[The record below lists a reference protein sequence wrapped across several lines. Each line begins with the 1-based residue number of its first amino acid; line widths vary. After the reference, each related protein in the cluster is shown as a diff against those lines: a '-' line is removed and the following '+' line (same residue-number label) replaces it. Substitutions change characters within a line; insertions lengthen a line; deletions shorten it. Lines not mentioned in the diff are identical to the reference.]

1 MMEKLKAQWSAL
13 PQWQKLFILL
23 ILPIVIIGYIYAMLI
38 TPLKEDLE
46 KSRKE
51 KEELDRRI
59 AELKRLTDPQALEL
73 LRKQR
78 DDLKAQLEVKRREL
92 EVVVGEIP
100 STKDAGNIYKKLGA
114 IASKSGVTI
123 LSINLAKPNEV
134 GYTLEKTPEGRAV
147 VKIVKEQPQ
156 QQGQQQQQQ
165 KPQEQKSQQEAQK
178 QKQQISNVVKYPTAE
193 LKISFVGSYAN
204 VVNFLK
210 SLEKEGFVSY
220 PSTFNVERVEKGM
233 LKGDL
238 TILVIMKEEKT

>member
-1 MMEKLKAQWSAL
+1 MEKLKAQWSAL

-38 TPLKEDLE
+38 TPLREDLE

-59 AELKRLTDPQALEL
+59 AELKRLTDPKALEP

-78 DDLKAQLEVKRREL
+78 DDLKAQLEVKKQEL
-92 EVVVGEIP
+92 ELLVGEIP
-100 STKDAGNIYKKLGA
+100 STEDVSSVYKKLGA
-114 IASKSGVTI
+114 IASKSGVRI

-134 GYTLEKTPEGRAV
+134 NYTLEKTPEGKAV

-156 QQGQQQQQQ
+156 QQGQQQQKSQQ
-165 KPQEQKSQQEAQK
+165 KAQEQKQQT
-178 QKQQISNVVKYPTAE
+178 SNVVKHPTAE

-210 SLEKEGFVSY
+210 SLEKGGFVSY
-220 PSTFNVERVEKGM
+220 PSAFKVERVEKGM

-238 TILVIMKEEKT
+238 TILVIMKEEKI

>member
-1 MMEKLKAQWSAL
+1 MEKLKAQWSAL

-38 TPLKEDLE
+38 TPLREDLE

-59 AELKRLTDPQALEL
+59 AELKRLTDPKALEP

-78 DDLKAQLEVKRREL
+78 DDLKAQLEVKKQEL
-92 EVVVGEIP
+92 ELLVGEIP
-100 STKDAGNIYKKLGA
+100 STEDVSSVYKKLGA
-114 IASKSGVTI
+114 IASKSGVRI

-134 GYTLEKTPEGRAV
+134 NYTLEKTPEGRAV

-156 QQGQQQQQQ
+156 QQGQQQQKSQQ
-165 KPQEQKSQQEAQK
+165 KAQEQKQQT
-178 QKQQISNVVKYPTAE
+178 SNVVKHPTAE

-210 SLEKEGFVSY
+210 SLEKGGFVSY
-220 PSTFNVERVEKGM
+220 PSAFKVERVEKGM

-238 TILVIMKEEKT
+238 TILVIMKEEKI

>member
-1 MMEKLKAQWSAL
+1 MEKLKAQWSAL

-38 TPLKEDLE
+38 TPLREDLE

-59 AELKRLTDPQALEL
+59 AELKRLADPQALEP

-78 DDLKAQLEVKRREL
+78 DDLKAQLEVKRQEL
-92 EVVVGEIP
+92 ELVVGEIP
-100 STKDAGNIYKKLGA
+100 SAKDVSTIYKKLGA
-114 IASKSGVTI
+114 IASKTGVRL
-123 LSINLAKPNEV
+123 LSVNLAKPNEV
-134 GYTLEKTPEGRAV
+134 NYTLEKTPEGRAV

-156 QQGQQQQQQ
+156 QQGQQ
-165 KPQEQKSQQEAQK
+165 EQKSQQQAQE
-178 QKQQISNVVKYPTAE
+178 QKQQTSSVVKHLTAE

-210 SLEKEGFVSY
+210 SLEKGGFVSY
-220 PSTFNVERVEKGM
+220 PSTFKVERVEKDM

-238 TILVIMKEEKT
+238 TILIIMKEEKI

>member
-1 MMEKLKAQWSAL
+1 MEKLKAQWSAL
-13 PQWQKLFILL
+13 PQWQRLFILL

-38 TPLKEDLE
+38 TPLREDLE

-59 AELKRLTDPQALEL
+59 AELKTLTDPQALEP

-78 DDLKAQLEVKRREL
+78 DDLKAQLEVKKQEL
-92 EVVVGEIP
+92 ELVVGEIP
-100 STKDAGNIYKKLGA
+100 SAKDVSSVYKKLGA
-114 IASKSGVTI
+114 IASKSGVRL
-123 LSINLAKPNEV
+123 LSINLAKPSEV

-156 QQGQQQQQQ
+156 QQGQQQQ
-165 KPQEQKSQQEAQK
+165 KPQQPSD
-178 QKQQISNVVKYPTAE
+178 VVKHPTAE
-193 LKISFVGSYAN
+193 LKISFMGSYAN

-210 SLEKEGFVSY
+210 ALEKGGFVSY
-220 PSTFNVERVEKGM
+220 PSTFKVERVERDM

-238 TILVIMKEEKT
+238 TILVIMKEEKI

>member
-1 MMEKLKAQWSAL
+1 MEKLKAQWSAL
-13 PQWQKLFILL
+13 PQWQRLFILL

-38 TPLKEDLE
+38 TPLREDLE

-51 KEELDRRI
+51 KEELTTRI
-59 AELKRLTDPQALEL
+59 AELKRLTDPKALEP

-78 DDLKAQLEVKRREL
+78 DDLKAQLEVKKQEL
-92 EVVVGEIP
+92 ELVVGEIP
-100 STKDAGNIYKKLGA
+100 STNDVSSVYKKLGA
-114 IASKSGVTI
+114 IASKSGVRI

-134 GYTLEKTPEGRAV
+134 NYTLEKTPEGKAV

-156 QQGQQQQQQ
+156 QQGQQQQ
-165 KPQEQKSQQEAQK
+165 KPQQPSD
-178 QKQQISNVVKYPTAE
+178 VVKHPTAE

-210 SLEKEGFVSY
+210 SLERGGFVSY
-220 PSTFNVERVEKGM
+220 PSTFKVERVEKDM

-238 TILVIMKEEKT
+238 TILIIMKEEKI

>member
-1 MMEKLKAQWSAL
+1 MEKLKAQWSAL

-38 TPLKEDLE
+38 TPLREDLE

-51 KEELDRRI
+51 KEELTRRI
-59 AELKRLTDPQALEL
+59 AELKRLTDPKALEPP
-73 LRKQR
+73 RKQR
-78 DDLKAQLEVKRREL
+78 NDLKAQLEVKKQEL
-92 EVVVGEIP
+92 ELLVGEIP
-100 STKDAGNIYKKLGA
+100 STEDVSSVYKKLGA
-114 IASKSGVTI
+114 IASKSGVRI

-156 QQGQQQQQQ
+156 QQGQQQQQKSQ
-165 KPQEQKSQQEAQK
+165 QQKSQQKAQE
-178 QKQQISNVVKYPTAE
+178 QKQQTSNVVKHPTAE

-210 SLEKEGFVSY
+210 SLEKGGFVSY
-220 PSTFNVERVEKGM
+220 PSAFKVERVEKGM

-238 TILVIMKEEKT
+238 TILVIMKEEKI